1 MRVLRVP
8 PVYRPSPSQAEGD
21 FSADSLFTDAHV
33 ERHVREIS
41 PVMEP
46 LQREIPNTLHHL
58 ATSLIYSSPGR
69 HVCMFVRGHVI
80 FAQPTISDSLT
91 QPRRDRR
98 REKKNV
104 ALSFMILSSWC
115 PRTGID
121 NTAVRMLAEAWE
133 SHILRVIES
142 TPKIDP
148 RYKTGLRAIAG
159 AVR

>member
-8 PVYRPSPSQAEGD
+8 PIYRPSPSQAEGD

-98 REKKNV
+98 REREKKCR
-104 ALSFMILSSWC
+104 SFIHD
-115 PRTGID
+115 T
-121 NTAVRMLAEAWE
+121 
-133 SHILRVIES
+133 
-142 TPKIDP
+142 
-148 RYKTGLRAIAG
+148 
-159 AVR
+159 